1 MSKNGDLLPFYTSQ
15 MYRSEI
21 KVTLPD
27 AFYAQPDPMVSLNK
41 GCTLPIHST
50 QAKKYQ
56 VKENKY
62 TAEEEKKNKAEALSL
77 AGFSRNHSI

>member
-1 MSKNGDLLPFYTSQ
+1 

-62 TAEEEKKNKAEALSL
+62 TAEEEEKKRDRGSL
-77 AGFSRNHSI
+77 PGRLLQEP